1 MSGEERAEIVR
12 HVQAEA
18 KVGKALKNIA
28 MISLKPDDLASPA
41 SFQMAIS
48 RLYESIMKMMESGGP
63 EQTYIAEVRFTDDL
77 GNPVSIAIDL
87 GKETPPFSSQ
97 KVKAEITIRLYE
109 EE

>member
-1 MSGEERAEIVR
+1 MSEEKPEIVKR
-12 HVQAEA
+12 VEAEA

-28 MISLKPDDLASPA
+28 MVSLRPEDLSSPA

-63 EQTYIAEVRFTDDL
+63 EQTYIAEVKFTDDL

-87 GKETPPFSSQ
+87 GKGTPPFSSQ
-97 KVKAEITIRLYE
+97 KVKAEVTIRLYE

>member
-1 MSGEERAEIVR
+1 MSEEKPEIVKR
-12 HVQAEA
+12 VEAEA

-28 MISLKPDDLASPA
+28 MVSLRPEDLSSPA

-63 EQTYIAEVRFTDDL
+63 EQTYIAEVKFTDDL

-97 KVKAEITIRLYE
+97 KVKAEVTIRLYE

>member
-1 MSGEERAEIVR
+1 MSEEKPEIIK
-12 HVQAEA
+12 HVEAEA

-28 MISLKPDDLASPA
+28 MVSLRPEDLSSPA

-63 EQTYIAEVRFTDDL
+63 EQTYIAEVKFTDDL

-97 KVKAEITIRLYE
+97 KVKAEVTIRLYE